1 MEVPDMNVDIQRD
14 GTTLTV
20 VPEGRIDTLTAPD
33 FLKQMEPELV
43 NVKDLIIDFSKVSY
57 ISSAGLRVLLAFA
70 QTMED
75 RDGTIKAV
83 SVSDFI
89 RKVFEL
95 TGFLEIMNVD

>member
-1 MEVPDMNVDIQRD
+1 MNVDIQRD